1 LAFRQ
6 GQFSWGFPSIL
17 HSPTCRP
24 RRLNSCRKPL
34 LTPFRFFITY
44 AKSKEISGKVQKSLI
59 TRIMERLHRL
69 EMY

>member
-6 GQFSWGFPSIL
+6 GQFSWGFLSIL

-24 RRLNSCRKPL
+24 RWPNSCRKPP

-44 AKSKEISGKVQKSLI
+44 AKSKTFLTDKG
-59 TRIMERLHRL
+59 
-69 EMY
+69 